1 MKLSQSFFACPD
13 LNNMSFEPILSIQI
27 RALQREKT
35 IERETKLSEKLHDTL
50 NNIRLSVL
58 DTAATTNARECIYE
72 FSEHR
77 DPIYNNILPEII
89 TGVRK
94 MFPDCHVRTVEY
106 NGKNYIDVD
115 PRPNKA
121 FSIVIDWS

>member
-1 MKLSQSFFACPD
+1 
-13 LNNMSFEPILSIQI
+13 MSFEPILSIQI

-35 IERETKLSEKLHDTL
+35 IERETKLSEKLRDTL

-58 DTAATTNARECIYE
+58 DTAATTNDRECIYE

-77 DPIYNNILPEII
+77 EAIYDNILPEII

-94 MFPDCHVRTVEY
+94 MFPDCHVKTVEY
-106 NGKNYIDVD
+106 DGKGYTDVD
-115 PRPNKA
+115 PRPNKT